1 MDFPVPAADG
11 KFVSFLIYL
20 REKTS
25 KRSKQNHPI
34 TGCCYLLLLKHQC
47 RGSCKNATRL
57 AHVGAPVSEGRAR
70 GEVPCLCLFP
80 LSRLPRG
87 IHHEGTR
94 CFGLP
99 HWISKEEECNSFN
112 LTEKEQNE
120 TPTHWGNCSPLRR
133 WWGPKSCYLQR
144 ALFGVTQLSHCVD
157 STQNLKLNNGK

>member
-34 TGCCYLLLLKHQC
+34 TGCYYLLLLKHQC

-57 AHVGAPVSEGRAR
+57 AHVGAPGSEGRAR

-80 LSRLPRG
+80 LSQLPRG

-94 CFGLP
+94 CFGCRTG
-99 HWISKEEECNSFN
+99 SV
-112 LTEKEQNE
+112 
-120 TPTHWGNCSPLRR
+120 RR
-133 WWGPKSCYLQR
+133 KSAILSTLQR
-144 ALFGVTQLSHCVD
+144 KNKTKHPHTGETVPHCVGGGAPRAVICKGHF
-157 STQNLKLNNGK
+157 SGLPSCHTVWIPPKTSS